1 MTIELFISIG
11 LSLLAIV
18 VGVWNLNRT
27 FKKNDMDKLNE
38 KVDKKADITYV
49 DKQYNALEKE
59 IGFVKESQ
67 EKTISRIDSNL
78 AEIRSYI
85 LTNKG

>member
-11 LSLLAIV
+11 LSVLAIV

-49 DKQYNALEKE
+49 DKQYKALEKE

-67 EKTISRIDSNL
+67 EKTIMQIHIDL
-78 AEIRSYI
+78 REIRSYI
-85 LTNKG
+85 LANKS